1 VKILEMKVI
10 EMEIDTDDLRKMNL
24 IQIQKIVVIRM
35 NICYVQKVM
44 KIYIVIIV
52 KNIDYIINGE
62 IIIDFYEMKKKFR
75 KE

>member
-1 VKILEMKVI
+1 MA
-10 EMEIDTDDLRKMNL
+10 EIDTDDDLRKMNQ
-24 IQIQKIVVIRM
+24 IQIEMIVAIVK
-35 NICYVQKVM
+35 NTLYVQKVM

-52 KNIDYIINGE
+52 RNIDYIINGE